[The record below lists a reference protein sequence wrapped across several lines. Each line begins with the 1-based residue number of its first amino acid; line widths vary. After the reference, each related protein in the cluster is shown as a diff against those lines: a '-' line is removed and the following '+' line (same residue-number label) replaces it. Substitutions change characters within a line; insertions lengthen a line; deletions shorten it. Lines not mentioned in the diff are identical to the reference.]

1 MHIATCIVYLKDNE
15 MLFIEYPKCT
25 TCIRAKKYLVDHNI
39 NFVDRN
45 IKEEKPT
52 YEELKIWLKESKLPI
67 RKFFNTSGLIYKEL
81 NLKDKLNLMSEEEK
95 LHLLASNGM
104 LVKRPI
110 VVDEKGIL
118 IGFKE
123 EDWKKFF
130 LGE

>member
-1 MHIATCIVYLKDNE
+1 

-81 NLKDKLNLMSEEEK
+81 NLKDKLDLMSEEEK